1 MLYPGSVPGTG
12 TSPGTSPGTTSGEPT
27 RNARGAR
34 AARARAAAA
43 EKNGDATRFF
53 LRVEGCVLAVLVC
66 GFAAI
71 GYARFIALVGEHRD
85 ARAAFLDGRLSPATV
100 AGVAG
105 AVAAAAWAAAA

>member
-1 MLYPGSVPGTG
+1 MSRRGT
-12 TSPGTSPGTTSGEPT
+12 
-27 RNARGAR
+27 RARARGR
-34 AARARAAAA
+34 DARAAAA

-85 ARAAFLDGRLSPATV
+85 ARAAFLDGLSPATV